1 MMPIIPRSPL
11 SNDYGYLVYL
21 GDYIPPHNPVMLIE
35 DPVLGGSRAS
45 KKKLMIEMM
54 INNKGPMEK
63 TV

>member
-1 MMPIIPRSPL
+1 
-11 SNDYGYLVYL
+11 
-21 GDYIPPHNPVMLIE
+21 MLIE
-35 DPVLGGSRAS
+35 DPVLGGSRAP